1 MSGPIEV
8 AVEGPAG
15 RILVS
20 DSLSYADARVG
31 PNDVMVGASFAGVPT
46 VALPLARGAKGIIAH
61 DAGIGKDRAGVAGLA
76 LAERHG
82 IAAAAVASM
91 SARVSDGRSLY
102 AGMISE
108 ANAPARRLGIAP
120 GMTCEEAAQ
129 RMLEAPS
136 GRPLDLHGA
145 VDEAVHVLSESAE
158 GRVLAVWSFMLL
170 HEPHPRDV
178 VCVASHAGR
187 VMADYALLVSPR
199 AVFAN
204 DAGGAL
210 DGSGVDGLAV
220 LDQKGIPAAAVGT
233 MSARIGDALS
243 TYHDGMCSQ
252 VNATAAARGVRL
264 RMSVVEAAQR
274 LI

>member
-1 MSGPIEV
+1 MSGPIETAV
-8 AVEGPAG
+8 AGPTG

-31 PNDVMVGASFAGVPT
+31 PNDVMVGASFAGIPT

-61 DAGIGKDRAGVAGLA
+61 DAGIGKDRAGVAGLD

-82 IAAAAVASM
+82 IAAAAVAAT

-102 AGMISE
+102 AGTISE
-108 ANAPARRLGIAP
+108 ANASARRLGVAR
-120 GMTCEEAAQ
+120 GMVCEQAAY
-129 RMLEAPS
+129 RMLNAPS
-136 GRPLDLHGA
+136 GGPLDLRGA
-145 VDEAVHVLSESAE
+145 VDERVHVVQESEG

-170 HEPHPRDV
+170 QEPHPRDV

-187 VMADYALLVSPR
+187 VMADYALPVMPR
-199 AVFAN
+199 GVFAN

-210 DGSGVDGLAV
+210 DDSGFDGLAV
-220 LDQKGIPAAAVGT
+220 LDAKGVPAAAVGT

-243 TYHDGMCSQ
+243 TYRDGVCSQ
-252 VNATAAARGVRL
+252 VNTNAAARGVRPGM
-264 RMSVVEAAQR
+264 RVVEAIR
-274 LI
+274 YLM